1 MIFSCAWAV
10 LPADARCPGAG
21 LIADL
26 RKGPRAFKV
35 PLHWV
40 QEVDRSQA
48 GHSGPQRPP
57 PKPPGGLISPATHR
71 SDRGGPRETGPRP
84 GAQYRPPK

>member
-48 GHSGPQRPP
+48 GHR
-57 PKPPGGLISPATHR
+57 ATVHHV
-71 SDRGGPRETGPRP
+71 PREALSLAHSAGFLGGNT
-84 GAQYRPPK
+84 